1 MEKADD
7 GAEVHSDEKF
17 QWCANRPGVGESRV
31 RYHGLL
37 STPRAPS
44 PRLNRPQG
52 EDGERR
58 PLLSSLS
65 RLVSLHGG
73 GSASRGKALVLA
85 MRVCGR
91 FQFVAAGTQGSST
104 DSTNCVRDPWSS
116 LSERRGEE
124 RGRRAGLWLAN
135 GAHGS
140 VEASARHTH
149 VNSLTEGPARSAV
162 AWPVRGW
169 AARLVNR
176 KWAKLRDR
184 GPGKVSFLFFF
195 SSQSLCLQ
203 ILNFKC
209 YGEVYS

>member
-1 MEKADD
+1 MTE
-7 GAEVHSDEKF
+7 
-17 QWCANRPGVGESRV
+17 RR
-31 RYHGLL
+31 
-37 STPRAPS
+37 STPMRNSGDVRIAPAQAS
-44 PRLNRPQG
+44 PGCATTVYCPRLERLPRGLNRPQG

-91 FQFVAAGTQGSST
+91 FQFVAAGTQGSPT
-104 DSTNCVRDPWSS
+104 DSTNCVRVPWSS

-162 AWPVRGW
+162 A
-169 AARLVNR
+169 
-176 KWAKLRDR
+176 
-184 GPGKVSFLFFF
+184 
-195 SSQSLCLQ
+195 
-203 ILNFKC
+203 
-209 YGEVYS
+209 

>member
-1 MEKADD
+1 MCESPRRRRVPGILRVLRRSSHTGLGQPDD
-7 GAEVHSDEKF
+7 GACVL
-17 QWCANRPGVGESRV
+17 QPRRNPRSRF
-31 RYHGLL
+31 
-37 STPRAPS
+37 
-44 PRLNRPQG
+44 
-52 EDGERR
+52 
-58 PLLSSLS
+58 PLSLS

-116 LSERRGEE
+116 LFERRGEE

-162 AWPVRGW
+162 A
-169 AARLVNR
+169 
-176 KWAKLRDR
+176 
-184 GPGKVSFLFFF
+184 
-195 SSQSLCLQ
+195 
-203 ILNFKC
+203 
-209 YGEVYS
+209 